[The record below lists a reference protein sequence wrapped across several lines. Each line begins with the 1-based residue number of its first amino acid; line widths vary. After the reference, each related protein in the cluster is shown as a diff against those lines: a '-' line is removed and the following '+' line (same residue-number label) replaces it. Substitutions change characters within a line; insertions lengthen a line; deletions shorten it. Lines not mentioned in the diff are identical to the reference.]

1 MISEQQQEVASL
13 YVLGALSAAEKENFE
28 ADVRARPELQ
38 TLVRELGQTAELMA
52 RAVPQVKPPA
62 TLRDRIMRA
71 AETSASSA
79 AGAAPTPS
87 TAAPPSTAGALPMVS
102 DFANSAFFF
111 VAANEAG
118 GWKALPVPGA
128 FIKLLSADRERG
140 YAVLLGRLDR
150 GVRYPAHRHQTGEDI
165 LILSGDLTV
174 AGRRMGPGDFHHC
187 DAGTEHPVNYS
198 DEGCTL
204 LAVLSLD
211 HELTQFAMA

>member
-1 MISEQQQEVASL
+1 MISEQQQELASL

-28 ADVRARPELQ
+28 ADARTRPELQ
-38 TLVRELGQTAELMA
+38 SLVRELGKAAELMA

-71 AETSASSA
+71 AGTPAPGAASAPPTASLAARPAS
-79 AGAAPTPS
+79 AGAS
-87 TAAPPSTAGALPMVS
+87 PMGS
-102 DFANSAFFF
+102 DFANPAFFF
-111 VAANEAG
+111 VAANDAA

-150 GVRYPAHRHQTGEDI
+150 GVRYPAHHHQTGEDLI
-165 LILSGDLTV
+165 ILSGDLTV

-187 DAGTEHPVNYS
+187 DSGTDHPVNYS

-211 HELTQFAMA
+211 HDLVQFAMA